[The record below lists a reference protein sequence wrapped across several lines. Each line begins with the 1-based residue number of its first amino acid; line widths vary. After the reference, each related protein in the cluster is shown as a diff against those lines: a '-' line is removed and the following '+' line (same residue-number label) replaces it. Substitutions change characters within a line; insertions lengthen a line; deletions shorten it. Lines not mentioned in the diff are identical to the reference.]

1 MGVDGDDDD
10 GLGAIVAVDM
20 VVVMVVVLFILE
32 AGRKLD
38 LMRLVDKKLVE
49 INI

>member
-20 VVVMVVVLFILE
+20 VVVMVVVVILE